1 MSDAFVSGKPD
12 GPRPSDCLVRYQ
24 PKPRGQLRIQV
35 ESKVDVLFGRSIKAL
50 AEQTLTE
57 LGITHG
63 LLEIDDDGALPFVLQ
78 ARIEAAI
85 KKAYP
90 DLDAASLPRIQP
102 HARYP
107 GSRERFRRS
116 RIYVPGAQ
124 PKLMLN
130 VGLHQPDGVILDLE
144 DSVAPAEK
152 CSARLIV
159 RNALRTLDF
168 FGAEKMVRI
177 NQGERG
183 IADLE
188 AIIPQPVHLV
198 LIPKVETAY
207 QVRLVAEKIA
217 EIAAASGRHE
227 PVYLMPIIESA
238 LGVLN
243 ALSIAQGSEN
253 NVALA
258 IGLEDYTADLGVQRT
273 SEGRESFFARS
284 MLVNAARASG
294 LQVMATVFSD
304 VQDMEGLRAAAL
316 EAKALGF
323 DGMGAIHP
331 RQIAVINGA
340 FTPTAE
346 EIEQAQ
352 RVVLAYDEAQAKG
365 LGVVALGSKMIDP
378 PVVKRAQ
385 QTVDLA
391 VATGILTND
400 WKEETR

>member
-1 MSDAFVSGKPD
+1 MSDQFVSGKPD
-12 GPRPSDCLVRYQ
+12 GPPPSDCLVRYQ
-24 PKPRGQLRIQV
+24 PKSRGQLRTQV
-35 ESKVDVLFGRSIKAL
+35 DSKVEVLFGRSIKEL
-50 AEQTLTE
+50 AEHTFSG

-63 LLEIDDDGALPFVLQ
+63 LLEIDDNGALPFVLQ
-78 ARIEAAI
+78 ARIEAAV
-85 KKAYP
+85 KAAHP
-90 DLDAASLPRIQP
+90 DLEAESLPEVQS

-107 GSRERFRRS
+107 SSRERFRRS
-116 RIYVPGAQ
+116 RIYVPGSQ

-130 VGLHQPDGVILDLE
+130 VGLHQPDAVILDLE

-152 CSARLIV
+152 SSARLIV

-177 NQGERG
+177 NQGEPG
-183 IADLE
+183 MADLE
-188 AIIPQPVHLV
+188 AIVPQAVHLV

-207 QVRLVAEKIA
+207 QVRLVDEKIA
-217 EIAAASGRHE
+217 QIAKACGRHE
-227 PVYLMPIIESA
+227 PVYLMPIIESS
-238 LGVLN
+238 LGVMD
-243 ALSIAQGSEN
+243 ALAIAQGSEN

-273 SEGRESFFARS
+273 QEGTESFFARS
-284 MLVNAARASG
+284 MLVNAARAAG
-294 LQVMATVFSD
+294 LQAIATVFSD
-304 VQDMEGLRAAAL
+304 VQDMEGLKTAAL
-316 EAKALGF
+316 EAKALGC

-331 RQIAVINGA
+331 RQIKVINEA

-346 EIEQAQ
+346 EIEKAR

-365 LGVVALGSKMIDP
+365 LGVVSLGTKMIDP

-391 VATGILTND
+391 IAVGMLNED
-400 WKEETR
+400 WMEGQQ

>member
-1 MSDAFVSGKPD
+1 M
-12 GPRPSDCLVRYQ
+12 RYQ
-24 PKPRGQLRIQV
+24 PKPRSQLKIQV
-35 ESKVDVLFGRSIKAL
+35 ASKVDVLFGRSIKEL
-50 AEQTLTE
+50 TEQTLTE

-90 DLDAASLPRIQP
+90 DLEAASLPQIQS

-152 CSARLIV
+152 SSARLIV

-273 SEGRESFFARS
+273 SEGSESFFARS

-294 LQVMATVFSD
+294 LQAMATVFSD

-340 FTPTAE
+340 FAPAAE

-391 VATGILTND
+391 L
-400 WKEETR
+400 

>member
-1 MSDAFVSGKPD
+1 MSDQFVSGKPD
-12 GPRPSDCLVRYQ
+12 GPPPSDCLVHYQ
-24 PKPRGQLRIQV
+24 PKSRGQLKIQV
-35 ESKVDVLFGRSIKAL
+35 DSKVDVLFGRSVREL
-50 AEQTLTE
+50 AEHTLTG

-63 LLEIDDDGALPFVLQ
+63 LLEIDDNGALPFVLQ
-78 ARIEAAI
+78 ARIEAAV
-85 KKAYP
+85 KAARL
-90 DLDAASLPRIQP
+90 DLEAESLPEVQS

-107 GSRERFRRS
+107 SSRERFRRS

-130 VGLHQPDGVILDLE
+130 VGLHKPDGVILDLE

-152 CSARLIV
+152 SSARLIV

-177 NQGERG
+177 NHGEPG
-183 IADLE
+183 MADLE
-188 AIIPQPVHLV
+188 AIIPQPLHLV

-207 QVRLVAEKIA
+207 QVQLVDEKIH
-217 EIAAASGRHE
+217 EIALACGRHE

-238 LGVLN
+238 LGVMN

-273 SEGRESFFARS
+273 SEGTESFFARS
-284 MLVNAARASG
+284 MLVNAARAAG
-294 LQVMATVFSD
+294 LQAIATVFSD
-304 VQDMEGLRAAAL
+304 VQDMEGLRTAAL

-331 RQIAVINGA
+331 RQIAVINAA

-346 EIEQAQ
+346 EIEKAQ
-352 RVVLAYDEAQAKG
+352 RVVLAYDEAQEKG
-365 LGVVALGSKMIDP
+365 LGVISLGTKMIDP

-391 VATGILTND
+391 VVAGTLAEG
-400 WKEETR
+400 WKHEK

>member
-1 MSDAFVSGKPD
+1 MSNQFVSGKPD
-12 GPRPSDCLVRYQ
+12 GPPPSDCLVRYQ
-24 PKPRGQLRIQV
+24 PKSRGQLKIRV
-35 ESKVDVLFGRSIKAL
+35 DSKVDVLFGRSLKEL
-50 AEQTLTE
+50 AEHTLAG
-57 LGITHG
+57 LGFTHG
-63 LLEIDDDGALPFVLQ
+63 LLEIEDHGALPFVWQ

-85 KKAYP
+85 KAAHP
-90 DLDAASLPRIQP
+90 DLEAASLPEIQS

-107 GSRERFRRS
+107 SSRERFRRS

-152 CSARLIV
+152 PSARLIV

-177 NQGERG
+177 NQGEPG
-183 IADLE
+183 MTDLE

-207 QVRLVAEKIA
+207 QVRLVDEKIA
-217 EIAAASGRHE
+217 EIAAACGRHE

-273 SEGRESFFARS
+273 LQGSESFFARS

-294 LQVMATVFSD
+294 LQAIATVFSD
-304 VQDMEGLRAAAL
+304 VQDMDGLRTAAL
-316 EAKALGF
+316 EAKALGY

-331 RQIAVINGA
+331 RQIAVINEA
-340 FTPTAE
+340 FTPTTE
-346 EIEQAQ
+346 EIEKAK
-352 RVVLAYDEAQAKG
+352 RVVLAYDEAQEKG
-365 LGVVALGSKMIDP
+365 LGVVSLGTKMIDP
-378 PVVKRAQ
+378 PVVQRAQ
-385 QTVDLA
+385 ATVDLA
-391 VATGILTND
+391 VATGVLNED
-400 WKEETR
+400 WMEGQQ

>member
-1 MSDAFVSGKPD
+1 MSDQFVSGKPD
-12 GPRPSDCLVRYQ
+12 GPPPSDCLVRYQ
-24 PKPRGQLRIQV
+24 PKSLGQLIIQV
-35 ESKVDVLFGRSIKAL
+35 DSKVDVLFGRSLKEL
-50 AEQTLTE
+50 AEHTLTE
-57 LGITHG
+57 LGLTHG
-63 LLEIDDDGALPFVLQ
+63 ILEIEDHGALPFVLQ
-78 ARIEAAI
+78 ARIEATV
-85 KKAYP
+85 KEAYP
-90 DLDAASLPRIQP
+90 DLEAESLPEVQS
-102 HARYP
+102 HARYSS
-107 GSRERFRRS
+107 SRERFRRS

-130 VGLHQPDGVILDLE
+130 VGIHRPDAVILDLE
-144 DSVAPAEK
+144 DSVALAEK
-152 CSARLIV
+152 PSARLIV
-159 RNALRTLDF
+159 RNALRSLDF

-207 QVRLVAEKIA
+207 QVRLVAEKIV
-217 EIAAASGRHE
+217 EISTACGRHE

-284 MLVNAARASG
+284 MLVNAAQAAG
-294 LQVMATVFSD
+294 LQAIATVFSD
-304 VQDMEGLRAAAL
+304 VKDMDGLRASAL
-316 EAKALGF
+316 EAKALGY

-331 RQIAVINGA
+331 RQIVVINAA
-340 FTPTAE
+340 FTPTSE
-346 EIEQAQ
+346 EIEKAR
-352 RVVLAYDEAQAKG
+352 RVVLAYDEAQDKG
-365 LGVVALGSKMIDP
+365 LGVVALGTKMIDP

-385 QTVDLA
+385 RTVDLA
-391 VATGILTND
+391 VATGILAEG
-400 WKEETR
+400 WKHEK